1 MRGHGGF
8 RRLYIVYDQKGGH
21 GPNYKQLLRP
31 KGFEPVADKEP
42 LTDLKKGVTSELHF
56 KDTFW
61 QLCGG

>member
-1 MRGHGGF
+1 MIRKVGMAQIIKF
-8 RRLYIVYDQKGGH
+8 
-21 GPNYKQLLRP
+21 LRP

-42 LTDLKKGVTSELHF
+42 LMDLKKGVTSELHF